1 MAASPVIPKE
11 KLSAY
16 QRWELGSFDA
26 PPARA
31 GASAPDNTEQIATQ
45 AREEGYRVGHLEG
58 LEAGRRE
65 ALAQMAP
72 RIARIDEML
81 ALLNADLLR
90 IDRELAA
97 DVFQLALVVARNLV
111 GAVLEVRPEVVQ
123 TCVEEAL
130 RQMAHNYGPV
140 HLTVNPQ
147 DAALVREVLKTS
159 SRTPGWSLK
168 EDAGISRGGCRVET
182 AAGEIDAT
190 IEGRWQRTTAA
201 LGSPLDWVTPLQ

>member
-11 KLSAY
+11 QLSAY

-26 PPARA
+26 PPPRSAPPTENIAEISAQARA
-31 GASAPDNTEQIATQ
+31 
-45 AREEGYRVGHLEG
+45 EGFRAGHGEG

-72 RIARIDEML
+72 RVARIDEML
-81 ALLNADLLR
+81 GVLNADLLR

-97 DVFQLALVVARNLV
+97 DVVQLALIVARNLV
-111 GAVLEVRPEVVQ
+111 GAALEVHPEIVQ
-123 TCVEEAL
+123 TSVEEAL

-147 DAALVREVLKTS
+147 DAALVREVLKAS

-168 EDAGISRGGCRVET
+168 EDPHISRGGCRVET
-182 AAGEIDAT
+182 TGGEVDAT
-190 IEGRWQRTTAA
+190 IESRWQRTTAA
-201 LGSPLDWVTPLQ
+201 LGAPQDWVVSAA

>member
-11 KLSAY
+11 QLSAY

-26 PPARA
+26 PPPRAAPPAETLAEITAQARA
-31 GASAPDNTEQIATQ
+31 
-45 AREEGYRVGHLEG
+45 EGYRAGHREG
-58 LEAGRRE
+58 LEVGRRE

-72 RIARIDEML
+72 RVARIDEML
-81 ALLNADLLR
+81 GVLNADLLR

-97 DVFQLALVVARNLV
+97 DVVQLALVVARNIV
-111 GAVLEVRPEVVQ
+111 GAALDVHPEIVQ
-123 TCVEEAL
+123 TSVEEAL

-147 DAALVREVLKTS
+147 DAELVREVLKTS

-168 EDAGISRGGCRVET
+168 EDQHISRGGCRVET
-182 AAGEIDAT
+182 AGGEVDAS
-190 IEGRWQRTTAA
+190 IESRWQRTTAA
-201 LGSPLDWVTPLQ
+201 LGSPQDWIVAAA

>member
-11 KLSAY
+11 QLSAY

-31 GASAPDNTEQIATQ
+31 ESVAETPEKITAH
-45 AREEGYRVGHLEG
+45 ARAEGYRAGHREG

-65 ALAQMAP
+65 ALAQLTP
-72 RIARIDEML
+72 RVARMDELL
-81 ALLNADLLR
+81 AVLQSDLVQL
-90 IDRELAA
+90 DRELAA
-97 DVFQLALVVARNLV
+97 DVVQLALVVARNLV
-111 GAVLEVRPEVVQ
+111 GAALETRADIIE

-168 EDAGISRGGCRVET
+168 EDPALSRGGCRLET
-182 AAGEIDAT
+182 AGGEIDAT
-190 IEGRWQRTTAA
+190 IESRWQRITAA
-201 LGSPLDWVTPLQ
+201 LGRPLDWIASAP

>member
-11 KLSAY
+11 QLSAY

-26 PPARA
+26 P
-31 GASAPDNTEQIATQ
+31 ATQ
-45 AREEGYRVGHLEG
+45 AGPTPENIEEISARAREDGYRNGHREG

-72 RIARIDEML
+72 RIARIDEMIGV
-81 ALLNADLLR
+81 LNADLLR

-97 DVFQLALVVARNLV
+97 DVVQLALIVARNLV
-111 GAVLEVRPEVVQ
+111 GAALEVHPEIVQ
-123 TCVEEAL
+123 TSVEEAL
-130 RQMAHNYGPV
+130 RQIAQNYGPV

-147 DAALVREVLKTS
+147 DAALVREVLKAS

-168 EDAGISRGGCRVET
+168 EDQTISRGGCRVET
-182 AAGEIDAT
+182 AGGEVDAT
-190 IEGRWQRTTAA
+190 IESRWQRTTAA
-201 LGSPLDWVTPLQ
+201 LGLPQDWVVSAL

>member
-1 MAASPVIPKE
+1 MATSPVIPKE
-11 KLSAY
+11 QLSAY

-26 PPARA
+26 PPPPTGPTTTENIEEISAKARA
-31 GASAPDNTEQIATQ
+31 
-45 AREEGYRVGHLEG
+45 EGYRNGHHEG

-72 RIARIDEML
+72 RIARIDEMIGV
-81 ALLNADLLR
+81 LNADLLR

-97 DVFQLALVVARNLV
+97 DVVQLALIVARNLV
-111 GAVLEVRPEVVQ
+111 GAALEVHPEIVQ

-130 RQMAHNYGPV
+130 RQMANNYGPV

-147 DAALVREVLKTS
+147 DAALVREVLKAS

-168 EDAGISRGGCRVET
+168 EDQTISRGGCRVET
-182 AAGEIDAT
+182 AGGEVDAT
-190 IEGRWQRTTAA
+190 IESRWQRTTAA
-201 LGSPLDWVTPLQ
+201 LGSPQEWVVSAA

>member
-1 MAASPVIPKE
+1 MASPVIPKE
-11 KLSAY
+11 QLSAY
-16 QRWELGSFDA
+16 QRWELGSFDPPPPPKPA
-26 PPARA
+26 PTTENIDAISAQARA
-31 GASAPDNTEQIATQ
+31 
-45 AREEGYRVGHLEG
+45 EGYRAGHCEG

-65 ALAQMAP
+65 TLAQMAP

-81 ALLNADLLR
+81 GVLNADLLR

-97 DVFQLALVVARNLV
+97 DVLQLALIVARNLV
-111 GAVLEVRPEVVQ
+111 GAALEVHPEIVQ

-147 DAALVREVLKTS
+147 DAALVREVLKAS

-168 EDAGISRGGCRVET
+168 EDQTISRGGCRVET
-182 AAGEIDAT
+182 TGGEVDAT
-190 IEGRWQRTTAA
+190 IESRWQRTTAA
-201 LGSPLDWVTPLQ
+201 LGSPQDWVVSAA